1 MDNQWIVHKFGGSSV
16 GTPDGFRRIAALLS
30 DYKAQ
35 PFAVVVSALGGIT
48 DQLYGLMQT
57 AIEQGSIAPGIA
69 AVRER
74 HLEHASALGL
84 DLPDSMDA
92 DLEDIRDLLRAVQ
105 LTRHADQALADVIAG
120 YGERWCARMMR
131 DFLNANGFGTHC
143 LEADEFIIAEDT
155 GLGPEVDFPAS
166 RTLLEAQLPEQS
178 QQLVVTGF
186 IARKHDGRP
195 RTLGRN
201 GSDYSASIMAR
212 LLGAKEIHIWTDVPG
227 VLSADPRIVAAT
239 RPVQTLTYDEAAELA
254 YFGAKVLH
262 PKTMVPAIAKSIPI
276 HIGSTH
282 EPHAPGTWIGP
293 ESQSTFAIKGITAI
307 NNVALINLEGA
318 GLIGVPGTARR
329 VFSRLE
335 LARISV
341 VAISQA
347 SSEHS
352 ICIAIDA
359 SRIDDGEQVLRDEF
373 AREIANGQV
382 KGVRCET
389 DVALVAVVGAA
400 MAGHPGIAARFF
412 DALTR
417 CAINIKAIAQG
428 SSEKN
433 ISAVVEKKDAERAV
447 RAAHS
452 AFCLSRQKVSVAVLG
467 TGNVGAELIDQL
479 KKQAGI
485 LADRMG
491 IDLQIAAIAN
501 TRRLWLGY
509 DQTAA
514 YPEGGS
520 PKVDLDAV
528 FADLNNGESPHR
540 AIIDCS
546 ASQQLAEQH
555 ARWLAN
561 GFHVVTANKKAK
573 AGPMHWYRAIADA
586 CRTAQTDYGFE
597 ATVGA
602 GLPIIGTLRDLIDTG
617 DEILEIEGMLSGT
630 LAYLFNRYDGQSSF
644 ADLVSGALDEGY
656 TEPDPRDDLS
666 GMDVARKLVILAREL
681 GATIEVDDI
690 EVENLV
696 HESLRDLDLSA
707 YLAQMASQDDDFS
720 ARHASAAAQ
729 GKVLRYVA
737 RLVPGESARCSLAM
751 LDSTHPFALASPTDN
766 VVKFRTRRYD
776 ANPLIVQ
783 GPGAGR
789 EVTAAGVFGDL
800 LRVVGALREVDRGTD
815 VA

>member
-1 MDNQWIVHKFGGSSV
+1 MENQWIVHKFGGSSV
-16 GTPDGFRRIAALLS
+16 GTPDGFRRIETLLS
-30 DYKAQ
+30 DYKDQ
-35 PFAVVVSALGGIT
+35 RFAVVVSALGGIT
-48 DQLYGLMQT
+48 DQLYGLMEAAVAQHDVT
-57 AIEQGSIAPGIA
+57 SGID

-74 HLEHASALGL
+74 HQAHAAALGL
-84 DLPDSMDA
+84 QPPEFLDS
-92 DLEDIRDLLRAVQ
+92 DLEDIKDLLRAVQ
-105 LTRHADQALADVIAG
+105 LTRHADQALSDVIAG
-120 YGERWCARMMR
+120 YGERWSARMMR
-131 DFLNANGFGTHC
+131 DYLNDNGFGSHC
-143 LEADEFIIAEDT
+143 LEADRFIVAEDT
-155 GLGPEVDFPAS
+155 GLGPEVDFASS
-166 RTLLEAQLPEQS
+166 RTLLDNAMPENC

-186 IARKHDGRP
+186 IARRPDGRP

-212 LLGAKEIHIWTDVPG
+212 LLRAREIHIWTDVPG

-282 EPHAPGTWIGP
+282 DPHAPGTWIGP
-293 ESQSTFAIKGITAI
+293 ESQSTFAIKGITSI

-335 LARISV
+335 LAQISV

-359 SRIDDGEQVLRDEF
+359 SRVEDGERVLRDEF

-400 MAGHPGIAARFF
+400 MAGQPGIAARFF

-433 ISAVVEKKDAERAV
+433 ISAVVEKKDADRAV

-479 KKQAGI
+479 KKQSGI
-485 LADRMG
+485 LAERMG

-501 TRRLWLGY
+501 TRKAWVGP
-509 DQTAA
+509 DKTSA
-514 YPEGGS
+514 YPQDGADG
-520 PKVDLDAV
+520 VDLHAI
-528 FADLNNGESPHR
+528 FANLNNGESPHR
-540 AIIDCS
+540 AIVDCS
-546 ASQQLAEQH
+546 ASEQLASQH
-555 ARWLAN
+555 AQWLAS

-573 AGPMHWYRAIADA
+573 AGPMEWYRAIASA
-586 CRTAQTDYGFE
+586 CQKAQTDYGFE

-630 LAYLFNRYDGQSSF
+630 LAYLFNRYDGESSF
-644 ADLVSGALDEGY
+644 AKLVAGALDEGY
-656 TEPDPRDDLS
+656 TEPDPREDLS

-681 GATIEVDDI
+681 GETLEVDDI
-690 EVENLV
+690 GVENLV
-696 HESLRDLDLSA
+696 HESLREIDLAD
-707 YLAQMASQDDDFS
+707 YMKKMATQDDEF
-720 ARHASAAAQ
+720 ARRHSQAAAD

-737 RLVPGESARCSLAM
+737 RLIPGESAQCSLAA
-751 LDSTHPFALASPTDN
+751 LDRTHPFALASPTDN

-800 LRVVGALREVDRGTD
+800 LRVVGALREVDRGS
-815 VA
+815 ASQ